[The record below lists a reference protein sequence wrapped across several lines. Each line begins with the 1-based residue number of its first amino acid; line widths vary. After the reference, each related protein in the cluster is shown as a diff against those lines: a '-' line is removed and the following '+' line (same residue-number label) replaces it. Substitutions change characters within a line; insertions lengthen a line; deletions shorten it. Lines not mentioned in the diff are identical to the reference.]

1 MDSPKRKKIYI
12 LLIVINAVLMFF
24 FIGLP
29 KFYTN
34 ELHFYDG
41 IMRER
46 PVYDAYRTRIDVVLK
61 DKGGEEIS
69 LPRGTKIYTFDI
81 QDIDNVL
88 SDDHGTS
95 ENEPQEVSAHCDS
108 PEVEFTMSKSYL
120 SDTRYF
126 EDITRQEL
134 EEEWN
139 NDPRVIE
146 GHKNFLEY
154 MRKERLWLFYPA
166 DHIQNYIYGLIAA
179 VFSVLLGVI
188 LYKKQYFKTLC
199 VLLPVLS
206 ILKITCIIY
215 IYLNPLF
222 CG

>member
-1 MDSPKRKKIYI
+1 MDSPKRKKTYI
-12 LLIVINAVLMFF
+12 FLIVINAVLMFF
-24 FIGLP
+24 FAGMP
-29 KFYTN
+29 KFYLN
-34 ELHFYDG
+34 KAHFYEN
-41 IMRER
+41 IPLER
-46 PVYDAYRTRIDVVLK
+46 SVYDTYRTRVDIVLK
-61 DKGGEEIS
+61 DKNGKDVS
-69 LPRGTKIYTFDI
+69 LPSGTKIYTLDI
-81 QDIDNVL
+81 YVL
-88 SDDHGTS
+88 DVLGDDPEVS
-95 ENEPQEVSAHCDS
+95 KKEPQRISAHCDS

-206 ILKITCIIY
+206 ILKITCIVY